1 MKSNKL
7 LIVVAILLLNVLV
20 VYMVGQNL
28 LGKASD
34 YEIKLEEARNLAESD
49 LCVRAI
55 KAYEE
60 ALGYEDTLDI
70 RLELLTV
77 YEKALETGEYSRS
90 NSLYSKVAG
99 ITEVY
104 PKESKA
110 YEAACQ
116 FLMKY
121 EKYDTC
127 AELLMK
133 AKEVHV
139 FSDEL
144 DSILKEVRYKHKI
157 SYTTYSQI
165 STLYNDSYLV
175 EVDGIYNHL
184 DMETNTLRDGNYS
197 YASGYSEGYAFVRVG
212 EEQGDFRSY
221 VIDKSGVR
229 QCYLDGVTE
238 SSGVGVGG
246 KKDDKN
252 VLLLAGKKDGRY
264 QYYDMTGTVLFGDY
278 LFAGRF
284 RNNIAAVQEA
294 EGQWKLINSEGKAII
309 DTVFED
315 VILNEFDEC
324 APKGMIF
331 AKSEGKYRLYNMK
344 GEQVGDFTCDD
355 AKPFIESVSAFCVD
369 GKWGFVN
376 AQGQVVIEPQY
387 EDAKAFSMGIAAVKV
402 NGSWD
407 FINEAG
413 EVVIDGD
420 YEEAGHLFKGGKC
433 FVKMNGRWA
442 VLHMYY
448 TSDK

>member
-1 MKSNKL
+1 M
-7 LIVVAILLLNVLV
+7 
-20 VYMVGQNL
+20 
-28 LGKASD
+28 
-34 YEIKLEEARNLAESD
+34 
-49 LCVRAI
+49 
-55 KAYEE
+55 
-60 ALGYEDTLDI
+60 
-70 RLELLTV
+70 
-77 YEKALETGEYSRS
+77 
-90 NSLYSKVAG
+90 
-99 ITEVY
+99 
-104 PKESKA
+104 
-110 YEAACQ
+110 
-116 FLMKY
+116 
-121 EKYDTC
+121 
-127 AELLMK
+127 
-133 AKEVHV
+133 
-139 FSDEL
+139 
-144 DSILKEVRYKHKI
+144 
-157 SYTTYSQI
+157 
-165 STLYNDSYLV
+165 
-175 EVDGIYNHL
+175 
-184 DMETNTLRDGNYS
+184 
-197 YASGYSEGYAFVRVG
+197 RVG